1 MTPHSSPLTPSPSPL
16 APSAS
21 HLSPH
26 SSPIVVTGCAGF
38 IGSHLVDYLLA
49 EGFHVIGV
57 DNFDPFY
64 DPVIKRRNLAQAL
77 QHPNFTLIEAD
88 IRDLDAIRR
97 ALTPHPSPLTH
108 RASRLT
114 PHTIVHLAAKAGVR
128 PSVSDPV
135 SYYEVNVRGTL
146 NLLELAKEWG
156 VRQFVFASSS
166 SVYGANPNLP
176 WREDD
181 PLLLP
186 ISPYGATKL
195 AGETL
200 GRVYSQLYGIRFI
213 ALRIFT
219 AYGPRQRP
227 DLAIHKFARLMLE
240 GKPVPIY
247 GDGSARRDY
256 TYIDDLIRGIRAAMD
271 YEGAPFEVF
280 NLGSGRPITVLEVVR
295 ALEEVLG
302 VKAQIEHFPVSAGEV
317 SHTWANVEKAER
329 LLGYIPKTPFCEGLI
344 RFVESLNHASAP

>member
-1 MTPHSSPLTPSPSPL
+1 MKRAL
-16 APSAS
+16 
-21 HLSPH
+21 
-26 SSPIVVTGCAGF
+26 ITGGAGF
-38 IGSHLVDYLLA
+38 IGSHVVDLLLG
-49 EGFHVIGV
+49 EGWEVTVV

-64 DPVIKRRNLAQAL
+64 DPQIKRQNIAPHLSY
-77 QHPNFTLIEAD
+77 PNYRLVEVD
-88 IRDLDAIRR
+88 IRDLE
-97 ALTPHPSPLTH
+97 ALRKHLSGEYDV
-108 RASRLT
+108 
-114 PHTIVHLAAKAGVR
+114 IVHLAAKAGVR
-128 PSVSDPV
+128 PSVLDPV

-176 WREDD
+176 WREND

-186 ISPYGATKL
+186 VSPYGATKL

-200 GRVYSQLYGIRFI
+200 GRVYSHLHGIRFI

-227 DLAIHKFARLMLE
+227 DLAIHKFARLMLQ

-247 GDGSARRDY
+247 GDGSACRDY
-256 TYIDDLIRGIRAAMD
+256 TYIDDLVLGIRAAMD

-295 ALEEVLG
+295 SLEKV
-302 VKAQIEHFPVSAGEV
+302 F
-317 SHTWANVEKAER
+317 
-329 LLGYIPKTPFCEGLI
+329 
-344 RFVESLNHASAP
+344 

>member
-1 MTPHSSPLTPSPSPL
+1 MKRAL
-16 APSAS
+16 
-21 HLSPH
+21 
-26 SSPIVVTGCAGF
+26 ITGGAGF
-38 IGSHLVDYLLA
+38 IGSHVVDLLLG
-49 EGFHVIGV
+49 EGWEVTVV

-64 DPVIKRRNLAQAL
+64 DPQIKRQNIAPHLS
-77 QHPNFTLIEAD
+77 HPNYRLVEVD
-88 IRDLDAIRR
+88 IRDLE
-97 ALTPHPSPLTH
+97 ALRKHLSGEYDV
-108 RASRLT
+108 
-114 PHTIVHLAAKAGVR
+114 IVHLAAKAGVR
-128 PSVSDPV
+128 SSVLDPV

-186 ISPYGATKL
+186 VSPYGATKL

-200 GRVYSQLYGIRFI
+200 GRVYSHLHGIRFI

-247 GDGSARRDY
+247 GDGATRRDF
-256 TYIDDLIRGIRAAMD
+256 TYIGDLVKGIRAAM
-271 YEGAPFEVF
+271 EWTGSPFEVI
-280 NLGSGRPITVLEVVR
+280 NLGNHRPISILEVIK
-295 ALEEVLG
+295 ALEKLLKVE
-302 VKAQIEHFPVSAGEV
+302 AQIQYLPLQPWDVPQ
-317 SHTWANVEKAER
+317 TWASIEKAHE
-329 LLGYIPKTPFCEGLI
+329 LLGYKPATSFEEGLAI
-344 RFVESLNHASAP
+344 FVDWITKEGAFASPCDRR

>member
-1 MTPHSSPLTPSPSPL
+1 MKRAL
-16 APSAS
+16 
-21 HLSPH
+21 
-26 SSPIVVTGCAGF
+26 ITGGAGF
-38 IGSHLVDYLLA
+38 IGSHVVDLLLG
-49 EGFHVIGV
+49 EGWEVTVV

-64 DPVIKRRNLAQAL
+64 DPQIKRQNIAPHLS
-77 QHPNFTLIEAD
+77 HPNYRLVEID
-88 IRDLDAIRR
+88 IRDLE
-97 ALTPHPSPLTH
+97 ALREHLSGEYDV
-108 RASRLT
+108 
-114 PHTIVHLAAKAGVR
+114 IVHLAAKAGVR
-128 PSVSDPV
+128 PSVLDPV

-176 WREDD
+176 WREND

-186 ISPYGATKL
+186 VSPYGATKL

-200 GRVYSQLYGIRFI
+200 GRVYSHLHGIRFI

-227 DLAIHKFARLMLE
+227 DLAIHKFARLMLQ

-247 GDGSARRDY
+247 GDGSACRDY
-256 TYIDDLIRGIRAAMD
+256 TYIDDLVLGIRAAMD

-295 ALEEVLG
+295 SLEKVLG
-302 VKAQIEHFPVSAGEV
+302 IKARIEHLPLPAGDV
-317 SHTWANVEKAER
+317 PYTCANVERAAR
-329 LLGYIPKTPFCEGLI
+329 LLGYIPKTSFGEGLI
-344 RFVESLNHASAP
+344 RFVKSLNHAST

>member
-1 MTPHSSPLTPSPSPL
+1 MKHAL
-16 APSAS
+16 
-21 HLSPH
+21 
-26 SSPIVVTGCAGF
+26 VTGGAGF
-38 IGSHLVDYLLA
+38 IGSHLVDLLLD
-49 EGFHVIGV
+49 EGWQVTVV
-57 DNFDPFY
+57 DSFDPFY
-64 DPVIKRRNLAQAL
+64 DPRIKRQNVAPHLS
-77 QHPNFTLIEAD
+77 HPNYTLVEAD
-88 IRDLDAIRR
+88 IRNTEALRKRLSGEYDA
-97 ALTPHPSPLTH
+97 
-108 RASRLT
+108 
-114 PHTIVHLAAKAGVR
+114 IVHLAARAGVR
-128 PSVSDPV
+128 PSVLDPA

-156 VRQFVFASSS
+156 VQQFVFASSS

-181 PLLLP
+181 SLLLP
-186 ISPYGATKL
+186 VSPYGATKL
-195 AGETL
+195 AGEAL
-200 GRVYSQLYGIRFI
+200 GRVYSHLYGIRFI

-240 GKPVPIY
+240 GKPIPVY

-256 TYIDDLIRGIRAAMD
+256 TYIGDLVRGIRAAMD

-295 ALEEVLG
+295 AVEEVLG
-302 VKAQIEHFPVSAGEV
+302 KKARIEHFPVPAGDV
-317 SHTWANVEKAER
+317 PHTWADVEKAEQ
-329 LLGYIPKTPFCEGLI
+329 LLGYIPKTSFSEGLF

>member
-1 MTPHSSPLTPSPSPL
+1 MKRAL
-16 APSAS
+16 
-21 HLSPH
+21 
-26 SSPIVVTGCAGF
+26 ITGGAGF
-38 IGSHLVDYLLA
+38 IGSHVVDLLLG
-49 EGFHVIGV
+49 EGWEVTVV

-64 DPVIKRRNLAQAL
+64 DPQIKRQNIAPHLS
-77 QHPNFTLIEAD
+77 HPNYRLVEVD
-88 IRDLDAIRR
+88 IRDLE
-97 ALTPHPSPLTH
+97 ALRKHLSGEYDV
-108 RASRLT
+108 
-114 PHTIVHLAAKAGVR
+114 IVHLAAKAGVR
-128 PSVSDPV
+128 PSVLDPV

-176 WREDD
+176 WREND

-186 ISPYGATKL
+186 VSPYGATKL

-200 GRVYSQLYGIRFI
+200 GRVYSHLHGIRFI

-247 GDGSARRDY
+247 GDGSACRDY
-256 TYIDDLIRGIRAAMD
+256 TYIDDLVLGIRAAMD

-295 ALEEVLG
+295 SLEKVLG
-302 VKAQIEHFPVSAGEV
+302 IKARIEHLPLPAGDV
-317 SHTWANVEKAER
+317 PYTCANVERAAR
-329 LLGYIPKTPFCEGLI
+329 LLGYIPKTPFGEGLI
-344 RFVESLNHASAP
+344 RFVKSLNHASTS

>member
-1 MTPHSSPLTPSPSPL
+1 MKRAL
-16 APSAS
+16 
-21 HLSPH
+21 
-26 SSPIVVTGCAGF
+26 VTGGAGF
-38 IGSHLVDYLLA
+38 IGSHLVDLLLG
-49 EGFHVIGV
+49 EGWQVTVV

-64 DPVIKRRNLAQAL
+64 NPQIKRQNIAPHLS
-77 QHPNFTLIEAD
+77 HPNYTLVEAD
-88 IRDLDAIRR
+88 IRDIE
-97 ALTPHPSPLTH
+97 AL
-108 RASRLT
+108 RKRLSGEYDV
-114 PHTIVHLAAKAGVR
+114 IVHLAAKAGVR
-128 PSVSDPV
+128 PSVLDPV

-195 AGETL
+195 AGEAL
-200 GRVYSQLYGIRFI
+200 GRVYSHLYGIRFI

-256 TYIDDLIRGIRAAMD
+256 TYIDDLVRGIRAAME
-271 YEGAPFEVF
+271 YEGAPYEVI
-280 NLGSGRPITVLEVVR
+280 NLGNHHPVSVLEVVR
-295 ALEEVLG
+295 TLERALG
-302 VKAQIEHFPVSAGEV
+302 VKANLDFLPLPPGDVP
-317 SHTWANVEKAER
+317 HTWADVEKAR
-329 LLGYIPKTPFCEGLI
+329 KLLGYEPSKPFGEGIVDFTQWL
-344 RFVESLNHASAP
+344 VGEKMG

>member
-1 MTPHSSPLTPSPSPL
+1 MKRAL
-16 APSAS
+16 
-21 HLSPH
+21 
-26 SSPIVVTGCAGF
+26 VTGGAGF
-38 IGSHLVDYLLA
+38 IGSHLVDLLLD
-49 EGFHVIGV
+49 EGWQVTVV

-64 DPVIKRRNLAQAL
+64 DPQIKRQNIAPHLSHPNYRLVEVDIRNLEAL
-77 QHPNFTLIEAD
+77 RKYLSGEYD
-88 IRDLDAIRR
+88 V
-97 ALTPHPSPLTH
+97 
-108 RASRLT
+108 
-114 PHTIVHLAAKAGVR
+114 IVHLAAKAGVR
-128 PSVSDPV
+128 PSVLDPV

-146 NLLELAKEWG
+146 NLLELAREWG

-181 PLLLP
+181 HLLLP
-186 ISPYGATKL
+186 VSPYGATKL

-200 GRVYSQLYGIRFI
+200 GRVYSHLYGIRCI

-240 GKPVPIY
+240 GKPIPVY

-256 TYIDDLIRGIRAAMD
+256 TYIDDLVRGIRAAMD
-271 YEGAPFEVF
+271 YEGAPYEVF

-295 ALEEVLG
+295 SLEEVLG
-302 VKAQIEHFPVSAGEV
+302 VKVRIEYFPVLAGDV
-317 SHTWANVEKAER
+317 PHTWANVEKAER
-329 LLGYIPKTPFCEGLI
+329 LLGYIPKTPFSEGLI
-344 RFVESLNHASAP
+344 RFVESLNYASAP

>member
-1 MTPHSSPLTPSPSPL
+1 MKRAL
-16 APSAS
+16 
-21 HLSPH
+21 
-26 SSPIVVTGCAGF
+26 ITGGAGF
-38 IGSHLVDYLLA
+38 IGSHVVDLLLG
-49 EGFHVIGV
+49 EGWEVTVV

-64 DPVIKRRNLAQAL
+64 DPQIKRQNIARHLS
-77 QHPNFTLIEAD
+77 HPNYRLVEVD
-88 IRDLDAIRR
+88 IRDLE
-97 ALTPHPSPLTH
+97 ALRKYL
-108 RASRLT
+108 AGEYDV
-114 PHTIVHLAAKAGVR
+114 IVHLAAKAGVR
-128 PSVSDPV
+128 SSVLDPV

-186 ISPYGATKL
+186 VSPYGATKL
-195 AGETL
+195 AGEVL
-200 GRVYSQLYGIRFI
+200 GRVYSRLYGIRFI

-247 GDGSARRDY
+247 GDGSACRDY
-256 TYIDDLIRGIRAAMD
+256 TYIDDLVLGIRAAMD

-295 ALEEVLG
+295 SLEKVLG
-302 VKAQIEHFPVSAGEV
+302 IKARIEHLPLPAGDV
-317 SHTWANVEKAER
+317 PYTCANVERAAR
-329 LLGYIPKTPFCEGLI
+329 LLGYIPKTPFGEGLI
-344 RFVESLNHASAP
+344 RFVKSLNYASTS